1 MKTLVKEPENKSAR
15 RKVLKDELR
24 KVENK
29 KKESIHFELKRN
41 DYDDLINLKRKRNK
55 QQKEKSVLFFLLG
68 LCMTLGSLIVVFN
81 WNFEDASQGM
91 VLGNLDNDNFEDIQE
106 MPNTEQPPPPPPM
119 VLQQPIIVEVPD
131 KMILEE
137 VEVNLDVE
145 ITEETII
152 QEVEFEPIEEEVA
165 EEIFEIVEDAPA
177 PIGGFKAFYSFV
189 ASKLRYPTVARR
201 NSISGKVYVKFVVDQ
216 EGKLNNIH
224 VIKGIG
230 GGCDEEA
237 IRVVGMAPDWKP
249 GKQRGRAVKVWMT
262 LPFTFVLE
270 KSSR

>member
-1 MKTLVKEPENKSAR
+1 MKTLVKVPENQSTR
-15 RKVLKDELR
+15 RKVLKEEL
-24 KVENK
+24 KKSENK
-29 KKESIHFELKRN
+29 KKETIRFELKRD
-41 DYDDLINLKRKRNK
+41 DYDELIQLKRKRDK
-55 QQKEKSVLFFLLG
+55 QQKERSVLFFFLG
-68 LCMTLGSLIVVFN
+68 LCITLGSLIIAFN
-81 WNFEDASQGM
+81 WNFQDSNDGM

-119 VLQQPIIVEVPD
+119 ILQQPIIVEVPD
-131 KMILEE
+131 EMILEE

-152 QEVEFEPIEEEVA
+152 QEVEFEEVEEEVA

-177 PIGGFKAFYSFV
+177 PIGGFKEFYSFV
-189 ASKLRYPTVARR
+189 SKNLVYPNTARR
-201 NSISGKVYVKFVVDQ
+201 MAISSRVFVKFVVDE
-216 EGKLNNIH
+216 EGKLNNVH

-237 IRVVGMAPDWKP
+237 VRVVEMAPNWKP

-270 KSSR
+270 KSS